1 MDELFQSELLKAIL
15 CGQFGD
21 YGMTL
26 GQHRAGWVGSPAQRQ
41 RVAPGGN
48 RGICGC
54 VTYALEPIINENWVV
69 E

>member
-21 YGMTL
+21 YGMTPGQGRGGGFGHRGNGNGWHQGPRGDMWL
-26 GQHRAGWVGSPAQRQ
+26 GTH
-41 RVAPGGN
+41 
-48 RGICGC
+48 
-54 VTYALEPIINENWVV
+54 ALEPIITENWVV